1 MSYLNPEQVLKAAQE
16 IRDLYV
22 VSDPPPEVEALLAMA
37 FAASIHQGTTP
48 DIEVTDPAGR
58 ALHLISGARAP
69 ITMIAELAN
78 PIDVAPP
85 FGPSGNLVIV
95 RVPENCYIG
104 VVKEPK

>member
-1 MSYLNPEQVLKAAQE
+1 MILNPEQILKVAQE

-22 VSDPPPEVEALLAMA
+22 VSDPPPEVDALLVMA
-37 FAASIHQGTTP
+37 LEASLRQGAAH
-48 DIEVTDPAGR
+48 DVEVTDHAGR
-58 ALHLISGARAP
+58 ELHLLSGARAP

-104 VVKEPK
+104 VVKEKS